1 MKQITDFYK
10 FVVIII
16 LVCVLC
22 LLYSRINKDTFIGYK
37 QEIYMPEK
45 KYNRFIN
52 RPKPVEYQITLG
64 RDSKDIILEINKQDI
79 FEYLKSDD
87 KCLDNRIVTPTNNIC
102 GIIGN
107 LKLFENNNFVIKSLE
122 NLSEQKKKEYLFTIL
137 TKCTD
142 KGIQQYYIDY
152 GKTIGMIFLTSST
165 DVAKDDKDTFNREST
180 NPILQSDTF
189 IYSIEGNKIGEL
201 LKQTNN
207 KSLTFK
213 NNIKFNVNIN
223 DKLIA
228 INSVDKVYIEPKS
241 VITKYIIRVFVNG
254 KGPYKYE
261 VEPSNFVETEDFYKF
276 RYKPEYPAANYRF
289 SVTAVNG
296 FSSKNSNEIE
306 IESDKTEREIDYNYA
321 DSVISNTQSLQTDVY
336 CMPDGGHI
344 LKKRGGNIKKCQMN
358 LPNIYAKEFEKDKYD
373 KYKYSG
379 FSEENYEKLMADI
392 TGENKLDYNIEFT
405 IQ

>member
-1 MKQITDFYK
+1 
-10 FVVIII
+10 
-16 LVCVLC
+16 
-22 LLYSRINKDTFIGYK
+22 
-37 QEIYMPEK
+37 MPEK
-45 KYNRFIN
+45 KYNRFIK

-79 FEYLKSDD
+79 FEYLKSGD
-87 KCLDNRIVTPTNNIC
+87 KCLNKLPPVENMCPGNN
-102 GIIGN
+102 GN

-122 NLSEQKKKEYLFTIL
+122 NLSETEKQKYLFTIL
-137 TKCTD
+137 TNCTD

-152 GKTIGMIFLTSST
+152 GKTIGMIFLTSSAAASK
-165 DVAKDDKDTFNREST
+165 DVSTVNREST
-180 NPILQSDTF
+180 TPALQSSTF
-189 IYSIEGNKIGEL
+189 IYSIEGNKIGVL
-201 LKQTNN
+201 LKATSD

-213 NNIKFNVNIN
+213 DKITFTVNIN

-228 INSVDKVYIEPKS
+228 IKSVDNVYIDKVYIEPHL

-261 VEPSNFVETEDFYKF
+261 VEPSNFIETEDFYKF

-296 FSSKNSNEIE
+296 FSSESSNEIE
-306 IESDKTEREIDYNYA
+306 IESDKTEKEIDYNYA